1 MMQVFRD
8 RHERALD
15 GIGKLESLLSFR
27 LAVMQR
33 LLDRQM
39 VRILDRHRLSLPAYR
54 VLITIEA
61 FDEIAA
67 ADLVR
72 LVAVDKGQISR
83 CCQELTAI
91 GLIASRPDPKSARR
105 KLLRLSQVGVAKL
118 AALKPDVDARNEALD
133 AELDGVERA
142 ALDRAISK
150 LTRHAAESLDQ
161 DMTGRVMPNA
171 HHDAGS

>member
-1 MMQVFRD
+1 MQVIKD
-8 RHERALD
+8 RHERTLD
-15 GIGKLESLLSFR
+15 GIRKLESLLSFR

-39 VRILDRHRLSLPAYR
+39 ARILERHSLSLPAYR

-83 CCQELTAI
+83 CCQELLST
-91 GLIASRPDPKSARR
+91 GLITSRPDPRSARR
-105 KLLRLSQVGVAKL
+105 KLLRLSETGAATL
-118 AALKPDVDARNEALD
+118 AALKPDVDARNKALD
-133 AELDGVERA
+133 AELDAAERT
-142 ALDRAISK
+142 ALDQAISK
-150 LTRHAAESLDQ
+150 LTRHAAETLDQ
-161 DMTGRVMPNA
+161 DK
-171 HHDAGS
+171 AGEQA

>member
-1 MMQVFRD
+1 MQILRD

-39 VRILDRHRLSLPAYR
+39 ARLLERHNLTLPAYR
-54 VLITIEA
+54 VLITIDA
-61 FDEIAA
+61 FGEIAA

-83 CCQELTAI
+83 CCQELTST
-91 GLIASRPDPKSARR
+91 GLIVSRPDPKSARR
-105 KLLRLSQVGVAKL
+105 KLLSLSQVGATKL
-118 AALKPDVDARNEALD
+118 ATLRPDVDARNEALD
-133 AELDGVERA
+133 AKLDEAERG

-150 LTRHAAESLDQ
+150 LTRHAAETLE
-161 DMTGRVMPNA
+161 
-171 HHDAGS
+171 

>member
-1 MMQVFRD
+1 MQILRD

-39 VRILDRHRLSLPAYR
+39 ARILERHSLSLPAYR

-83 CCQELTAI
+83 CCRELLST
-91 GLIASRPDPKSARR
+91 GLITSRPDPRSARR
-105 KLLRLSQVGVAKL
+105 KLLRLSETGAATL
-118 AALKPDVDARNEALD
+118 AALKPDVDARNKALD
-133 AELDGVERA
+133 AELDAAERT

-150 LTRHAAESLDQ
+150 LTRHAAETLDQ
-161 DMTGRVMPNA
+161 DK
-171 HHDAGS
+171 AGEQA

>member
-1 MMQVFRD
+1 MDLCEAGWSVMQALRD
-8 RHERALD
+8 RHERALE

-39 VRILDRHRLSLPAYR
+39 ARVLERHELSLPSYR

-61 FDEIAA
+61 FGDIAA

-83 CCQELTAI
+83 CCQELITI
-91 GLIASRPDPKSARR
+91 GLIVSRPDPRSARR
-105 KLLRLSQVGVAKL
+105 KLLRLSATGTAKL

-133 AELDGVERA
+133 AELDGAERA

-150 LTRHAAESLDQ
+150 LTRHVAETLGQ
-161 DMTGRVMPNA
+161 T
-171 HHDAGS
+171 